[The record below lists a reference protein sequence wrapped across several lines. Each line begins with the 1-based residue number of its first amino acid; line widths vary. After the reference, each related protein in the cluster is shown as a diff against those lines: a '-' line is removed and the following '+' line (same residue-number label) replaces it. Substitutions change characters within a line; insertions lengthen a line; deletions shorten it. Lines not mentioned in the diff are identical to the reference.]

1 MEATTS
7 QCESSFLQID
17 LAIVRPHGCTI
28 GPLGALYPL
37 QTIPLFDAARS
48 SCKVEAIQ
56 HAFYDAQ
63 GELALPCNL
72 ATVFLIGAY
81 MKVDFK
87 LGARERTDGQKPP
100 TQTLTCAKSTA
111 LIMDGFSTS
120 YRRFVR
126 GLQSS
131 NCASE

>member
-1 MEATTS
+1 METTTS
-7 QCESSFLQID
+7 QCESSFLQIN
-17 LAIVRPHGCTI
+17 LAIVCPHGI

-72 ATVFLIGAY
+72 ATVFSIGTY
-81 MKVDFK
+81 VKGEFK
-87 LGARERTDGQKPP
+87 LRMLKRTDGQTPP
-100 TQTLTCAKSTA
+100 TQTLVCAKSTTF
-111 LIMDGFSTS
+111 D
-120 YRRFVR
+120 
-126 GLQSS
+126 
-131 NCASE
+131 